1 MRPETEKNGTPFDQ
15 PSTEQRGNTRAAAI
29 DSRTLFGNADVV
41 HIHHQGLT
49 YTLRKTR
56 NGKLILTK

>member
-1 MRPETEKNGTPFDQ
+1 MRPETKHSAQHLDDSSAARKE
-15 PSTEQRGNTRAAAI
+15 NTRPGAI
-29 DSRTLFGNADVV
+29 DSRTLFRNADVV
-41 HIHHQGLT
+41 HIDHQGFT

>member
-1 MRPETEKNGTPFDQ
+1 MRSETEQSAHVREQ
-15 PSTEQRGNTRAAAI
+15 PSTGPAINTRTAAT
-29 DSRTLFGNADVV
+29 DSRTLFGNAE
-41 HIHHQGLT
+41 ILYINHQGLT

>member
-1 MRPETEKNGTPFDQ
+1 MRPETERNDHLRDQ
-15 PSTEQRGNTRAAAI
+15 PSTDRRGDTRAAAI
-29 DSRTLFGNADVV
+29 DSRTLFGNAELL
-41 HIHHQGLT
+41 HIDHQGLT